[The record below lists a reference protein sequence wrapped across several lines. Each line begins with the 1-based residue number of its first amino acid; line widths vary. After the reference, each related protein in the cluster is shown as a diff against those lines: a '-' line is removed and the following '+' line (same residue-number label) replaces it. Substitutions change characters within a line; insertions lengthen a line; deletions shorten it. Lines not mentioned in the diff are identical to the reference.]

1 MQSLLKFFG
10 TSVASLGM
18 FAFIG
23 TVYAADTSTAR
34 AGYNVRG
41 LNRSGVTQTTA
52 SQRMPTMPTLPINTV
67 GNLSPDLPTSSSN
80 SSGGGGN
87 NNPGT
92 PDNPNQE
99 CPDGGVRNSD
109 YTVDTCMNDVLACIN
124 NGALPNGLND
134 MFNEDLRNSIVNGMG
149 LCSVQV
155 ERCIREVRKDCKNVY
170 SSASDVWIDFN
181 ARKVQPE
188 YYSFVLR
195 RTGLTP
201 NQAENTCLL
210 LDRNTYGS
218 SFTAVSNTGA
228 VTEEYNNTVGAYNSQ
243 NGNIL
248 VKTNPQGV
256 NVNTGNTG
264 VDGQR
269 GHYARWDPTTA
280 ECLIRVAAYNKDTQ
294 IKNSWLFG
302 AVGNDQLAEV
312 WKAAGETFTCNKDL
326 FGFTLMNQTNTAAV
340 VGIGGGA
347 VVGVGVGALAGHGKR
362 AFDCANEKHREM
374 LTEELRTNGTM
385 GTISNYMENKITV
398 TTSNDMENKNS
409 ATTSLISPEQCE
421 EVVLLYDKLT
431 QLESAIE
438 LCDGEWG
445 QTESTTTSTFTQV
458 VSVEF
463 KELDCSDYGS
473 DIAKCIATN
482 AKTECAD
489 KGISDLAACNAE
501 LKRIAKEQQ
510 AKALAAAQ
518 QQAEN
523 GAAENG
529 TGDKKCYFSTLNLEK
544 AKGEGIYCPAGAEDE
559 ECLPAPDIEK
569 EMDRLR
575 PVFTDEIVD
584 LIQNGEASNM
594 GKSIGIGAAVGAGA
608 GGLATAITAFVER
621 SNINCRVGDGLVQIG
636 LNKSYT
642 IGSLKDFYVK
652 WNLSLPDTISP
663 TALVVD
669 CDSWKRACGTL
680 TDLNQCNAAQ
690 INYRPAG
697 ATQTALIT
705 GACTASGSVCIENY
719 PVARSYGACE

>member
-1 MQSLLKFFG
+1 MQSLLKFLG
-10 TSVASLGM
+10 KSVVGLGL
-18 FAFIG
+18 FAFVG

-41 LNRSGVTQTTA
+41 LNRSGTTQSTA

-80 SSGGGGN
+80 SSGGGGD
-87 NNPGT
+87 NPDNPDT

-109 YTVDTCMNDVLACIN
+109 YTVDVCMNDVLACIN

-201 NQAENTCLL
+201 NQAENTCWL

-340 VGIGGGA
+340 VGIGGGT

-362 AFDCANEKHREM
+362 AFDCTNEKHREM

-385 GTISNYMENKITV
+385 GTISNYMENKIP
-398 TTSNDMENKNS
+398 
-409 ATTSLISPEQCE
+409 ATTSLITPEQCE
-421 EVVLLYDKLT
+421 EVVELYDKLT

-438 LCDGEWG
+438 LCDGDWVQE
-445 QTESTTTSTFTQV
+445 EYEAEI
-458 VSVEF
+458 SV
-463 KELDCSDYGS
+463 
-473 DIAKCIATN
+473 DINCAGYNSLEECFNKLPIATPCVGQGF
-482 AKTECAD
+482 TT
-489 KGISDLAACNAE
+489 
-501 LKRIAKEQQ
+501 
-510 AKALAAAQ
+510 AQ
-518 QQAEN
+518 QCVDLIVKQKKEEIEDAEN
-523 GAAENG
+523 
-529 TGDKKCYFSTLNLEK
+529 DDSKKCHFKTLNLEK
-544 AKGEGIYCPAGAEDE
+544 AKGEGIYCNAGESD
-559 ECLPAPDIEK
+559 CLPAIDIEK

-575 PVFTDEIVD
+575 PVFTAEIVD

-621 SNINCRVGDGLVQIG
+621 SNINCRVGDGLAQIG

-697 ATQTALIT
+697 ATQTALIP

-719 PVARSYGACE
+719 PVAKSYGACE

>member
-80 SSGGGGN
+80 SSGDGGN
-87 NNPGT
+87 NNPDEPDT
-92 PDNPNQE
+92 PEQE
-99 CPDGGVRNSD
+99 CPDGGVKNSD

-201 NQAENTCLL
+201 NQAENTCWL

-256 NVNTGNTG
+256 NVNTGNPG

-302 AVGNDQLAEV
+302 AVGNDQYAEV
-312 WKAAGETFTCNKDL
+312 WKSAGETFTCNKDL
-326 FGFTLMNQTNTAAV
+326 FGFSLMNQTNTAAV

-362 AFDCANEKHREM
+362 AFDCTNEKHREM

-385 GTISNYMENKITV
+385 GTISNYMENKIP
-398 TTSNDMENKNS
+398 
-409 ATTSLISPEQCE
+409 ATTSLINQEQCE

-431 QLESAIE
+431 QLESAID
-438 LCDGEWG
+438 LCDGEWV
-445 QTESTTTSTFTQV
+445 QEETVAVATQV
-458 VSVEF
+458 SIVEVSSGE
-463 KELDCSDYGS
+463 E
-473 DIAKCIATN
+473 
-482 AKTECAD
+482 
-489 KGISDLAACNAE
+489 
-501 LKRIAKEQQ
+501 
-510 AKALAAAQ
+510 AQ
-518 QQAEN
+518 QVATAQLNQTNEQAN
-523 GAAENG
+523 MAADQALSSGAD
-529 TGDKKCYFSTLNLEK
+529 DKKCHFKTLNLDK
-544 AKGEGIYCPAGAEDE
+544 YKGEGIYCNAGESD
-559 ECLPAPDIEK
+559 CLPAIDIEK

-575 PVFTDEIVD
+575 PVFTAEIVD

-621 SNINCRVGDGLVQIG
+621 SNINCRVGDGLAQIG

-690 INYRPAG
+690 INYRPEG
-697 ATQTALIT
+697 ATQTALIP

-719 PVARSYGACE
+719 PVAKSYGACE

>member
-80 SSGGGGN
+80 SSGGGGDN
-87 NNPGT
+87 PDNPGT

-340 VGIGGGA
+340 VGIGGGT

-362 AFDCANEKHREM
+362 AFDCTNEKHLEM

-385 GTISNYMENKITV
+385 GTISNYMKNKIP
-398 TTSNDMENKNS
+398 
-409 ATTSLISPEQCE
+409 ATTSVMKSEQCK

-438 LCDGEWG
+438 LCDGEWVQEG
-445 QTESTTTSTFTQV
+445 SVGVAAQASLVAAETE
-458 VSVEF
+458 E
-463 KELDCSDYGS
+463 E
-473 DIAKCIATN
+473 A
-482 AKTECAD
+482 
-489 KGISDLAACNAE
+489 
-501 LKRIAKEQQ
+501 QQ
-510 AKALAAAQ
+510 AAQDQLDNNIKKATAAAGQ
-518 QQAEN
+518 VLSS
-523 GAAENG
+523 GAD
-529 TGDKKCYFSTLNLEK
+529 DKKCHFKTLNLEK
-544 AKGEGIYCPAGAEDE
+544 AKGEGIYCNAGESD
-559 ECLPAPDIEK
+559 CLPAIDIEK

-575 PVFTDEIVD
+575 PVFTAEIVD

-621 SNINCRVGDGLVQIG
+621 SNINCRVGDGLAQIG